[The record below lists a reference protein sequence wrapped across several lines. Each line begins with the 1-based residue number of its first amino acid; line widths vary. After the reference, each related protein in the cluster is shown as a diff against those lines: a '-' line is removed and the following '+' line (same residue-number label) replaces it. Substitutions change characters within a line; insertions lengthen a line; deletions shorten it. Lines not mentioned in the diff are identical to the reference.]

1 MNLAAGAVRVK
12 TFAAPPNLG
21 TIRCFGSR
29 GPGSNLGRAGFTLIE
44 LLVVIAII
52 AILAALLLPAL
63 SAAKE
68 AGRTA
73 RCQSNLHQI
82 GLGLM
87 MYVDDYHA
95 YPVCTFDQDGFLVP
109 LGFWHERLQP
119 YTKNDWTN
127 DVYRCPS
134 YKGLTLPGN
143 DIGDPLGSYGYNA
156 NGSQF
161 ALSPFG
167 LGGYLT
173 EPDNWDSVVAIR
185 ESAVTTPMDMI
196 ALGDANLM
204 WLLSPVLK
212 AYYGI
217 VGPTTY
223 SGYGRLDINS
233 WIRSTAPGFGGS
245 AGILR
250 ASHAR
255 HRGRLEIVFC
265 DGHVEGIRTE
275 KLFEK
280 SDTSLRRWNNDNQ
293 PHADQRVK

>member
-1 MNLAAGAVRVK
+1 LKLAAKAVRVK
-12 TFAAPPNLG
+12 TFAAHPGSG
-21 TIRCFGSR
+21 TIRCFASDR
-29 GPGSNLGRAGFTLIE
+29 RAMNPDCAGFTLIE

-68 AGRTA
+68 SGRAA

-95 YPVCTFDQDGFLVP
+95 YPVYTFDQDGFLIP
-109 LGFWHERLQP
+109 LGFWHERLLP
-119 YTKNDWTN
+119 YTRSDWTN
-127 DVYRCPS
+127 DLYRCPS

-143 DIGDPLGSYGYNA
+143 DIADPLGSYGYNA
-156 NGSQF
+156 NGTQF
-161 ALSPFG
+161 AFSPFG

-173 EPDNWDSVVAIR
+173 VPDNWDSAIAIR
-185 ESAVTTPMDMI
+185 ESAVTAPADMI

-204 WLLSPVLK
+204 WLLSPVLN

-217 VGPTTY
+217 AGPTTY
-223 SGYGRLDINS
+223 TGYARLDINS
-233 WIRSTAPGFGGS
+233 WLRSTAPGFGGN
-245 AGILR
+245 AGIQQ
-250 ASHAR
+250 ASQAR

-265 DGHVEGIRTE
+265 DGHVEWPRTE
-275 KLFEK
+275 KLLEK
-280 SDTSLRRWNNDNQ
+280 SDNSLRRWNNDNQ
-293 PHADQRVK
+293 PHADQLVK

>member
-1 MNLAAGAVRVK
+1 M
-12 TFAAPPNLG
+12 
-21 TIRCFGSR
+21 
-29 GPGSNLGRAGFTLIE
+29 NLGRTGFTLIE

-87 MYVDDYHA
+87 MYVDDHHA
-95 YPVCTFDQDGFLVP
+95 YPVFTFDQDGFLVP

-134 YKGLTLPGN
+134 YNGLTLSGS
-143 DIGDPLGSYGYNA
+143 DIADPLGSYGYNA

-161 ALSPFG
+161 AFSPYG

-173 EPDNWDSVVAIR
+173 EPDNWDSAVAIR
-185 ESAVTTPMDMI
+185 ESAVSVPTEMI
-196 ALGDANLM
+196 AMGDANLM
-204 WLLSPVLK
+204 WVLSPVLK

-217 VGPTTY
+217 TGPTTY
-223 SGYGRLDINS
+223 SGYARLDLNS
-233 WIRSTAPGFGGS
+233 WLRSTAPGFGGS
-245 AGILR
+245 PGILR

-255 HRGRLEIVFC
+255 HRGKLEIVFC
-265 DGHVEGIRTE
+265 DGHVEGIRTD
-275 KLFEK
+275 KLFDK
-280 SDTSLRRWNNDNQ
+280 SDDSLRRWNNDNK
-293 PHADQRVK
+293 PHADLLVK

>member
-1 MNLAAGAVRVK
+1 MNLR
-12 TFAAPPNLG
+12 
-21 TIRCFGSR
+21 RS
-29 GPGSNLGRAGFTLIE
+29 GFTLIE

-87 MYVDDYHA
+87 MYVDDHHA
-95 YPVCTFDQDGFLVP
+95 YPVFTYDQDGFLVP
-109 LGFWHERLQP
+109 LGFWHERLRT
-119 YTKNDWTN
+119 YIKNDWTN

-134 YKGLTLPGN
+134 YNGMTLPGN

-161 ALSPFG
+161 AFSPLG
-167 LGGYLT
+167 LGGYLSH
-173 EPDNWDSVVAIR
+173 PDDWDSVVAIR
-185 ESAVTTPMDMI
+185 ESAITTPTDMI

-217 VGPTTY
+217 TGPTTY
-223 SGYGRLDINS
+223 SGYARLDINS
-233 WIRSTAPGFGGS
+233 WLRSTAPGFGGS
-245 AGILR
+245 SGILK
-250 ASHAR
+250 ASNAR
-255 HRGRLEIVFC
+255 HRGKLEIVFC
-265 DGHVEGIRTE
+265 DGHVEGIRTQ
-275 KLFEK
+275 KLFDK
-280 SDTSLRRWNNDNQ
+280 SDASLRRWNNDNQ
-293 PHADQRVK
+293 PHADRLVK

>member
-1 MNLAAGAVRVK
+1 VK
-12 TFAAPPNLG
+12 TFAPHLNPD
-21 TIRCFGSR
+21 TRSKRCSESR
-29 GPGSNLGRAGFTLIE
+29 GRATRFIRAGFTLIE

-63 SAAKE
+63 SGAKE

-95 YPVCTFDQDGFLVP
+95 YPVFTYDQDGFLVP

-119 YTKNDWTN
+119 YTRHDWTN
-127 DVYRCPS
+127 DLYRCPS

-143 DIGDPLGSYGYNA
+143 DIADPLGSYGYNA
-156 NGSQF
+156 NGTKF
-161 ALSPFG
+161 DFSPLG

-185 ESAVTTPMDMI
+185 PSAVTTPADMI

-217 VGPTTY
+217 AGPTTY
-223 SGYGRLDINS
+223 SGYARLDINS
-233 WIRSTAPGFGGS
+233 WLRSTAPGFGGS
-245 AGILR
+245 PGILQ
-250 ASHAR
+250 ASQAR
-255 HRGRLEIVFC
+255 HRGSLAIVFC
-265 DGHVEGIRTE
+265 DGHVERPRIE

-280 SDTSLRRWNNDNQ
+280 SDGSLRRWNNDNQ
-293 PHADQRVK
+293 PHADQLVK